1 MFVFFFFVLGLVY
14 FFVTLYFLFIA
25 HTYRSSILIK
35 IIKPG
40 KALIFFSDKQNFISP
55 NFIITPM
62 RLVWLV
68 SYNTQEFSYISVFF
82 FRKFLIFL
90 FSLLHFSTFLPLKV
104 EEKQSLCHET
114 AKWLTKRKPALDWTP
129 VSGRFCIWANASAKS
144 LQLQSSF
151 RVLSF
156 FLSLFL
162 CTVSTQKSLTGK
174 YYQKPRLPVTDK
186 LSRRNRHRLA

>member
-1 MFVFFFFVLGLVY
+1 M
-14 FFVTLYFLFIA
+14 
-25 HTYRSSILIK
+25 YRSSTLIK

-55 NFIITPM
+55 NFIITPT
-62 RLVWLV
+62 RRVWLV
-68 SYNTQEFSYISVFF
+68 SYNTQEFSYLSGFF

-186 LSRRNRHRLA
+186 LSRINRHRLA

>member
-55 NFIITPM
+55 NFIITPT
-62 RLVWLV
+62 RRVWLV

-114 AKWLTKRKPALDWTP
+114 AKWLTRRKPALDWTP

-174 YYQKPRLPVTDK
+174 YYQKPRLPVADK
-186 LSRRNRHRLA
+186 LSRINRHRLA